1 MANDKIETPKENT
14 DTLPTTPEEITPDSE
29 FTDKSNAEL
38 QEELIKLGMPSD
50 DAKQLKTS
58 KVIISVINTLRA
70 NAASGKVDQPIS
82 AAVDPKEDKKVVEQW
97 TSKAHR
103 QWGYW
108 DEQPK
113 VKIIVPL
120 NGKEKQG
127 VIRWVTDPRMK
138 RLVPVHVSGAVQSV
152 IENGARYLI
161 PKGVYS
167 EVPEPVARIIEQKFQ
182 QTSEA
187 GAEIRADRIDPE
199 TGRPVLD
206 QL

>member
-1 MANDKIETPKENT
+1 MADEQIEKPEETT
-14 DTLPTTPEEITPDSE
+14 DTLQEETSPDE
-29 FTDKSNAEL
+29 FSGLSNSQL
-38 QEELIKLGMPSD
+38 QDELIKLGMPED
-50 DAKQLKTS
+50 DARQLKTS
-58 KVIISVINTLRA
+58 KIIISVINTLRA
-70 NAASGKVDQPIS
+70 QAAAGKPDQPTS
-82 AAVDPKEDKKVVEQW
+82 ASVDPVEDKKTAQNWVN
-97 TSKAHR
+97 KAHR

-108 DEQPK
+108 LEQPK

-138 RLVPVHVSGAVQSV
+138 IQVPVHVSGAVQSV
-152 IENGARYLI
+152 IENGALYLI

-187 GAEIRADRIDPE
+187 GKDILADRIDPE